1 MLQGELFMNM
11 RKVALVTVISAW
23 SAQSFAGGPNF
34 LDSRAFAMGGVGV
47 ASARPAAASFYNPAL
62 LAVKQKEKSDGF
74 GLIFPS
80 ISVAGTDQDELV
92 DSIDDFDDD
101 YLTPFEEAI
110 DAVEQDIDNLQDPNV
125 TGSRAE
131 FDNRLADINNELTR
145 IDEQK
150 VLVDLGVGF
159 SVQFPGE
166 SLGVG
171 TFVSSSA
178 NVSLT
183 LNYEDENYLTVTLPG
198 QVQDAIDNADSSRI
212 TYDPDD
218 PNNNLQSNVR
228 GVGIATTQAG
238 VTFAHSFE
246 FEGRNIA
253 VGLSPK
259 IVDFRVFDYSADVD
273 DFESDDISDSEE
285 KDTSFNF
292 DLGVASYLDDHDRW
306 LAGLS
311 VINVLSQE
319 LTTNDTQILGP
330 TPYTVEGVTIELQP
344 TITAGL
350 SYSGDSYILSADLQ
364 LNKHDKVEARD
375 QNGQKQELLP
385 ARQMVGFGAEYDAF
399 ETVQLRVGVR
409 DNLEGDMDPVL
420 TAGLGLT
427 VFGASFE
434 LAAAGN
440 DDTVGA
446 SLQLGSTF

>member
-1 MLQGELFMNM
+1 M
-11 RKVALVTVISAW
+11 
-23 SAQSFAGGPNF
+23 
-34 LDSRAFAMGGVGV
+34 
-47 ASARPAAASFYNPAL
+47 
-62 LAVKQKEKSDGF
+62 
-74 GLIFPS
+74 
-80 ISVAGTDQDELV
+80 
-92 DSIDDFDDD
+92 
-101 YLTPFEEAI
+101 
-110 DAVEQDIDNLQDPNV
+110 
-125 TGSRAE
+125 
-131 FDNRLADINNELTR
+131 
-145 IDEQK
+145 
-150 VLVDLGVGF
+150 
-159 SVQFPGE
+159 
-166 SLGVG
+166 
-171 TFVSSSA
+171 
-178 NVSLT
+178 
-183 LNYEDENYLTVTLPG
+183 TLPG

>member
-1 MLQGELFMNM
+1 MNL
-11 RKVALVTVISAW
+11 RKATLACVIAAW
-23 SAQSFAGGPNF
+23 SGQSFAGGPSF

-74 GLIFPS
+74 GLILPS

-101 YLTPFEEAI
+101 FLTPFENAI
-110 DAVEQDIDNLQDPNV
+110 DAIEQDIDNLQNPNT

-131 FDNRLADINNELTR
+131 FDSRLADLNQELVR
-145 IDEQK
+145 IDGQK
-150 VLVDLGVGF
+150 VLADLGLGI
-159 SVQFPGE
+159 SVQFPSE
-166 SLGVG
+166 TLGIG

-178 NVSLT
+178 NISLT
-183 LNYEDENYLTVTLPG
+183 LNYEDEQYLSVTLPA
-198 QVQDAIDNADSSRI
+198 QVQDAIDNNDSSRI
-212 TYDPDD
+212 TYDETD

-238 VTFAHSFE
+238 VTLARNFE
-246 FEGRNIA
+246 IQGRNVA
-253 VGLSPK
+253 VGVSPK
-259 IVDFRVFDYSADVD
+259 VVDFRVFDYTADVD

-292 DLGVASYLDDHDRW
+292 DVGVASYLDDHNRW
-306 LAGLS
+306 LAGFS

-330 TPYTVEGVTIELQP
+330 TPFTVEGVTIELQP
-344 TITAGL
+344 TVTAGI
-350 SYSGDSYILSADLQ
+350 SYSRDSYILSADLQ

-375 QNGQKQELLP
+375 QNGQMQELLP
-385 ARQMVGFGAEYDAF
+385 ARQMIGFGAEYDAF
-399 ETVQLRVGVR
+399 ETVQIRLGIR
-409 DNLEGDMDPVL
+409 DNLEGDLDPVL
-420 TAGLGLT
+420 TAGLGLS
-427 VFGASFE
+427 VFGATFE

-440 DDTVGA
+440 DDTIGA